1 MKKVKRSFICIL
13 SFVILSLGCINV
25 YATSGIKAILDTR
38 NTKLNSGREVEV
50 ILRLD
55 NYERTDKEV
64 NVYKATLV
72 YNKNVFEEISESDF
86 ETLNDWEELKFNE
99 DTGEFIAIHKTGSK
113 SSEEIVKIKLKVK
126 DNAEV
131 GKEDIV
137 IKDIVTS
144 DGKKD
149 MVVEELKATVDII
162 EDQTNEPGDSENESD
177 DSKNEDS
184 SDKEDSVLNPDN
196 SIKEDLPQT
205 GDTVVSDVKE
215 EIMVEQAKPTINV
228 IQNPQTG
235 DTTNWILWF
244 ALIGVEATVVII
256 FMQKDKLKKIKY
268 KNKKMIIFLIIGAI
282 SLQTVGTV
290 AAATLSFSVK
300 GELNGDGKIDYND
313 VNLLQ
318 YHLINQ
324 QQLSEDALKNADMN
338 SDKAITVTDL
348 SLLLKKVE
356 KNLDYNIVLSD
367 VEDNNYYLR
376 KNEEVNLNFL
386 GEVDY
391 GAIIEKAIIN
401 NQEYEVNKAVDSNIY
416 TVNVG
421 TNDTSGI
428 KEYHFTEVILNT
440 GKKVD
445 VDYTI
450 KL

>member
-256 FMQKDKLKKIKY
+256 YMQKDKFKKIK
-268 KNKKMIIFLIIGAI
+268 
-282 SLQTVGTV
+282 
-290 AAATLSFSVK
+290 
-300 GELNGDGKIDYND
+300 
-313 VNLLQ
+313 
-318 YHLINQ
+318 
-324 QQLSEDALKNADMN
+324 
-338 SDKAITVTDL
+338 
-348 SLLLKKVE
+348 
-356 KNLDYNIVLSD
+356 
-367 VEDNNYYLR
+367 R
-376 KNEEVNLNFL
+376 
-386 GEVDY
+386 
-391 GAIIEKAIIN
+391 
-401 NQEYEVNKAVDSNIY
+401 
-416 TVNVG
+416 
-421 TNDTSGI
+421 
-428 KEYHFTEVILNT
+428 
-440 GKKVD
+440 
-445 VDYTI
+445 
-450 KL
+450 

>member
-25 YATSGIKAILDTR
+25 YATSAIKAILETR

-64 NVYKATLV
+64 NVYKATLE

-86 ETLNDWEELKFNE
+86 EPLNDWEELKFNE

-149 MVVEELKATVDII
+149 MVVEELKTTVDII
-162 EDQTNEPGDSENESD
+162 QNQNNKPGDSENS
-177 DSKNEDS
+177 SGTEDNL
-184 SDKEDSVLNPDN
+184 LNPDN

-215 EIMVEQAKPTINV
+215 EIMVQQTKPTINV

-235 DTTNWILWF
+235 DTTNFDIM
-244 ALIGVEATVVII
+244 VC
-256 FMQKDKLKKIKY
+256 
-268 KNKKMIIFLIIGAI
+268 
-282 SLQTVGTV
+282 
-290 AAATLSFSVK
+290 
-300 GELNGDGKIDYND
+300 
-313 VNLLQ
+313 
-318 YHLINQ
+318 IN
-324 QQLSEDALKNADMN
+324 
-338 SDKAITVTDL
+338 
-348 SLLLKKVE
+348 
-356 KNLDYNIVLSD
+356 
-367 VEDNNYYLR
+367 R
-376 KNEEVNLNFL
+376 
-386 GEVDY
+386 GR
-391 GAIIEKAIIN
+391 
-401 NQEYEVNKAVDSNIY
+401 SN
-416 TVNVG
+416 
-421 TNDTSGI
+421 
-428 KEYHFTEVILNT
+428 
-440 GKKVD
+440 
-445 VDYTI
+445 
-450 KL
+450 